1 MGAVSAHAVRGVR
14 LSAGGHFMGL
24 ALEYS
29 RVFKGLSS
37 DPTFTD
43 LASAYM
49 AVGWKLG
56 TGGPLKGWSWYM
68 W

>member
-1 MGAVSAHAVRGVR
+1 MGADSVGGVK
-14 LSAGGHFMGL
+14 LGDDGPFMGL
-24 ALEYS
+24 ELAYS